1 MENNSS
7 VIGRLSFLAN
17 VVGDGAVA
25 GIQQMARG
33 TGAAMTK
40 LASAVPAAAFATSA
54 AALAGIGAALAGGVV
69 AAAQFEDSSE
79 F

>member
-1 MENNSS
+1 MENSS

-33 TGAAMTK
+33 TGAVNSSSQSSR
-40 LASAVPAAAFATSA
+40 ASSLITHPEYGFVRR
-54 AALAGIGAALAGGVV
+54 
-69 AAAQFEDSSE
+69 
-79 F
+79 